1 MKNKSNRYLACLSG
15 IGIILVVIGHSEGTT
30 PEQVIQIASEN
41 YLYLIFTKIVGWIYT
56 FHMPLFFFISGYWFE
71 CTNKNNKYECVHIVK
86 AKALRLLIPYLFLSS
101 IAFPVK
107 AFLGEYAHR
116 IVTFSIQDFI
126 FQIVYPRHNVI
137 IFFWYLPTLFMIFVL
152 ALILLRKKMG
162 IPNMLTILLL
172 SVIMYIEFDSEYA
185 NKPFLAFLNI
195 GGALNNFVFF
205 YLGFL
210 LSKFNIEHYLKQFGL
225 IGLPLSILGYWL
237 CPPTS
242 KPCNLLLAIFG
253 ISMSWGL
260 CRIVYNQWLSRIG
273 DYTYQIYLFSWFP
286 QRFFRIFFAQV
297 LHINIFYSAF
307 TAAITGLFVPII
319 MTTILNK
326 ITHPKIRL
334 LYGG

>member
-30 PEQVIQIASEN
+30 PEQVIRIASEN
-41 YLYLIFTKIVGWIYT
+41 YLYLIFTKIVDWIYT

-71 CTNKNNKYECVHIVK
+71 YTNKNKNYEYIHIIK
-86 AKALRLLIPYLFLSS
+86 AKAIRLLIPYIFLSS

-107 AFLGEYAHR
+107 AFLSAYADR

-137 IFFWYLPTLFMIFVL
+137 MFFWFLPTLFLIFVL
-152 ALILLRKKMG
+152 ALVLLRKKMG
-162 IPNMLTILLL
+162 IPHMLMILLL
-172 SVIMYIEFDSEYA
+172 SIIMYIEFDSAYA

-195 GGALNNFVFF
+195 GGALHNFVFF

-210 LSKFNIEHYLKQFGL
+210 LSRFNIEHYLKQFGL
-225 IGLPLSILGYWL
+225 IGLPLSILAYWL
-237 CPPTS
+237 CSPDS
-242 KPCNLLLAIFG
+242 KLCNLLLAIFG

-260 CRIVYNQWLSRIG
+260 CRIIYNQGLSRIG
-273 DYTYQIYLFSWFP
+273 DYSYQIYLFSWFP
-286 QRFFRIFFAQV
+286 QSFFRMFLQQV
-297 LHINIFYSAF
+297 LHINIFYSVF
-307 TAAITGLFVPII
+307 TATITGLFVPII
-319 MTTILNK
+319 VTIILNK